1 MKAKPK
7 AINEDELLAALREA
21 SCQSGANGKGL
32 TVAEMVSQYGIGKE
46 KVLIKLKILQQ
57 EGRLVVGRKPHVRID
72 GAESNVPCYWVKQ

>member
-21 SCQSGANGKGL
+21 SSQSSANGKGL
-32 TVAEMVSQYGIGKE
+32 TVVELIAQSGMHRD
-46 KVLIKLKILQQ
+46 KVLGKLKILRE